1 MKSKSTCSALL
12 FDVFGTVVDWRSGV
26 ARDLKAHFRT
36 YPCACEPEL
45 VADAWRAEYQ
55 SSMEPVRNGSRGYV
69 DLDVLHLE
77 NLEAVAK
84 KLDFDLGTREQKNWL
99 VKAWH
104 RLPCWPDSAPG
115 IERLKQQFICAS
127 QSNGHIALAV
137 NLAKYNR
144 FSWDVILGSEIVHT
158 YKPAPEAYT
167 RACDALGLRPEE
179 CMMVAAHNSD
189 LSAARA
195 QGLQTAFIRRPTEHG
210 SAQSI
215 DLEPSDNWEFTVD
228 SITELSVVLDDLR

>member
-1 MKSKSTCSALL
+1 
-12 FDVFGTVVDWRSGV
+12 
-26 ARDLKAHFRT
+26 
-36 YPCACEPEL
+36 
-45 VADAWRAEYQ
+45 
-55 SSMEPVRNGSRGYV
+55 MEPVRNGSRGYV

-144 FSWDVILGSEIVHT
+144 FSWDVILGSEIVRT
-158 YKPAPEAYT
+158 YKPAPKAYT

-210 SAQSI
+210 PAQSI
-215 DLEPSDNWEFTVD
+215 DLEPSDNWEFTVE
-228 SITELSVVLDDLR
+228 SITELSAALDALR